1 MLLTSKNWRIKA
13 EGKVSEAD
21 TLLSILLQNRG
32 IGDQQEI
39 EQFLSDDVGFWHDP
53 FLYNDMRKAV
63 DIINEAI
70 DSHGR
75 VLVYGDYDCD
85 GVTATA
91 ILVRYFR
98 SHNCDVRYIVPHR
111 SEHGYGL
118 TEKIMDKVIEE
129 QPNLV
134 ITVDCGVTNLDTV
147 AELKER
153 GIKVI
158 VTDHHNVKD
167 ELPDADCVIC
177 AKRPDNAYPFT
188 ELCGAGVA
196 LKVVEALGK
205 DGRHGVNGN
214 LWRQAIELA
223 GLATIA
229 DLVSVTDENRTI
241 IKRAFKSMENPSNTG
256 VKVMNEML
264 LFAGKTLD
272 ETFISFNVVPR
283 INAAGRLYDS
293 SDALKLFLENNPS
306 EAKKAAQDLT
316 RENDER
322 KEIEAKVFEEA
333 RMQLENPGRP
343 EKWSLTNT
351 CGPVV
356 VYGKNW
362 HQGVLGI
369 VAGKL
374 AQYYGRSALVFTDD
388 ATEPGCAKGSGR
400 AFGEFDLFKCLEGIS
415 DKLVNFGGH
424 KKAAG
429 MLVRKEGMAA
439 FMEALEAE
447 AKRISEAGG
456 ADASEDAD
464 NSIEVDCELDP
475 SAVNFDSYREICRLR
490 PFGIGNTK
498 PNFVTKD
505 LVIREIGTMSD
516 GAHLRVELTDSTGR
530 YSLSAVGFGMGSYF
544 NLLRS
549 GDKVDIC
556 YTMNEYTYRGETTLS
571 LHLNDIIPEASE
583 GFMWKKA
590 DIAEKLYSSGLE
602 PSQISKMAHGEDII
616 PQMVPGPEHFAE
628 CYKIIDKYAG
638 NSLSTVDC
646 VLLARLI
653 NNNSETFI
661 TPFQT
666 KRCLEVFADCG
677 LLRLREITPTRLCFN
692 ITSSGKRVK
701 LSDSEVYRKVT
712 NVGQK

>member
-1 MLLTSKNWRIKA
+1 
-13 EGKVSEAD
+13 
-21 TLLSILLQNRG
+21 
-32 IGDQQEI
+32 
-39 EQFLSDDVGFWHDP
+39 
-53 FLYNDMRKAV
+53 
-63 DIINEAI
+63 
-70 DSHGR
+70 
-75 VLVYGDYDCD
+75 
-85 GVTATA
+85 
-91 ILVRYFR
+91 
-98 SHNCDVRYIVPHR
+98 
-111 SEHGYGL
+111 
-118 TEKIMDKVIEE
+118 
-129 QPNLV
+129 
-134 ITVDCGVTNLDTV
+134 
-147 AELKER
+147 
-153 GIKVI
+153 
-158 VTDHHNVKD
+158 
-167 ELPDADCVIC
+167 
-177 AKRPDNAYPFT
+177 
-188 ELCGAGVA
+188 
-196 LKVVEALGK
+196 
-205 DGRHGVNGN
+205 
-214 LWRQAIELA
+214 
-223 GLATIA
+223 
-229 DLVSVTDENRTI
+229 
-241 IKRAFKSMENPSNTG
+241 MENPSNVG
-256 VKVMNEML
+256 VKVMNDML

-306 EAKKAAQDLT
+306 EAKLAAQDLT

-333 RMQLENPGRP
+333 RAQLENPARP

-374 AQYYGRSALVFTDD
+374 AQFYGRSALVFTDD

-400 AFGEFDLFKCLEGIS
+400 AFGEFNLFKCLEGIS

-429 MLVRKEGMAA
+429 MLVRKEGMGA

-447 AKRISEAGG
+447 AVKLGESGSSDG
-456 ADASEDAD
+456 EDLD
-464 NSIEVDCELDP
+464 NSIEADCELLP
-475 SAVNFDSYREICRLR
+475 SAVNFDSYDEVCKLR
-490 PFGIGNTK
+490 PFGIGNIK
-498 PNFVTKD
+498 PVFVTRG
-505 LVIREIGTMSD
+505 LVIREIGTMSE
-516 GAHLRVELTDSTGR
+516 GAHLRLELTDSTGKNT
-530 YSLSAVGFGMGSYF
+530 LSAVGFGMGSYF

-549 GDKVDIC
+549 GDVVDIC

-571 LHLNDIIPEASE
+571 LHLCDIMTDAGK
-583 GFMWKKA
+583 GFMWQKA

-616 PQMVPGPEHFAE
+616 PQMVPSAEHFAE
-628 CYKIIDKYAG
+628 CYRIIDKFAG

-646 VLLARLI
+646 VLLAKLI
-653 NNNSETFI
+653 NNNSDTFI

-677 LLRLREITPTRLCFN
+677 LIRLREITPTRLCFN
-692 ITSSGKRVK
+692 ITSGGKRVK